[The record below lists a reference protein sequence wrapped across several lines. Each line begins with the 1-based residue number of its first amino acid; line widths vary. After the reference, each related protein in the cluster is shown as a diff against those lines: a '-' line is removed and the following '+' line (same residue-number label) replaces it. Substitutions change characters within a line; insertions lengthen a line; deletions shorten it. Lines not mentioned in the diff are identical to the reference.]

1 MTARALRYGD
11 DARQSLQD
19 GLDILANAV
28 KTTLGP
34 RGHNVALERK
44 FGLPL
49 VVNDGVTVAKDI
61 ELKDPFQNLGAR
73 LVRQAAEKAEE
84 QTGDGTTT
92 ATVLAQA
99 IVHEGFRNVAA
110 GADPMAIRRGLNQAR
125 IAVDDA
131 ISAAA
136 IPVAGRRAIAQVAT
150 ISSNDPAIGQLIG
163 SVMER
168 VGRDGAVT
176 VEESQ
181 TLTNEVEYVEGMQ
194 IDQGYLSP
202 YFVTNADRM
211 EAAVDQPSILI
222 TDRKVTSLDDIVPTL
237 AKLVAAGRK
246 DLLVIAENVEGE
258 ALATLVVN
266 RLRGTLN
273 VVTVKAPGFGDRRKA
288 ILADLATVTGA
299 TVISEEVG
307 KRLDSVE
314 LADLGAA
321 RRVVATHDR
330 TTIVEG
336 HGAPEGI
343 QARAAELRAQ
353 LELLE
358 QTKSDFDREKLSERL
373 AKLVGGVAVL
383 RVGAST
389 ETELTE
395 KKHRVEDALAATRAA
410 LEEGIVPGGG
420 VVLLAAAQAVDRL
433 DLEGD
438 EAVGARCLRRALAE
452 PMRQIAANAGYDGGV
467 VVETVRRLRKERRRP
482 NLGFDALTGRYVD
495 MVKAGIIDP
504 AKVTH
509 AALDAAVSTASMLL
523 TTEAAVTEKEAEDL
537 ESAVPV

>member
-19 GLDILANAV
+19 GLDVLANAV

-34 RGHNVALERK
+34 RGHNVALGREY
-44 FGLPL
+44 GLPL
-49 VVNDGVTVAKDI
+49 VVNDGVSVARDI
-61 ELKDPFQNLGAR
+61 ELEDPFENLGAR
-73 LVRQAAEKAEE
+73 LVRQAAERAEE
-84 QTGDGTTT
+84 KTGDGTTT

-99 IVHEGFRNVAA
+99 IVHEGIRNVAA
-110 GADPMAIRRGLNQAR
+110 GADPMALRRGLNRAR
-125 IAVDDA
+125 VVVDDA
-131 ISAAA
+131 ISVGA
-136 IPVAGRRAIAQVAT
+136 IPVAGTKAIAQVAT
-150 ISSNDPAIGQLIG
+150 ISANDPAIGRLIG
-163 SVMER
+163 RVMDR

-181 TLTNEVEYVEGMQ
+181 TLENEVQYVEGMQ

-211 EAAVDQPSILI
+211 ESVVDQPSILI
-222 TDRKVTSLDDIVPTL
+222 TDRKVTSLGDIVPIL
-237 AKLVAAGRK
+237 EKLVAAGRK
-246 DLLVIAENVEGE
+246 DLVLIAESVEGE

-266 RLRGTLN
+266 RLRGTLRS
-273 VVTVKAPGFGDRRKA
+273 VAVKAPGFGDRRKA
-288 ILADLATVTGA
+288 LLGDLASVTGA

-307 KRLDSVE
+307 KRLDSLE

-321 RRVVATHDR
+321 RRVIATQDR
-330 TTIVEG
+330 TTIIEG
-336 HGAPEGI
+336 QGAPERI
-343 QARAAELRAQ
+343 QTRLDELRAQ
-353 LELLE
+353 VEAATSE
-358 QTKSDFDREKLSERL
+358 FDREKLKERL
-373 AKLVGGVAVL
+373 AKVAGGVAVIRL
-383 RVGAST
+383 GAST

-395 KKHRVEDALAATRAA
+395 LKHRVEDALAATRAA

-420 VVLLAAAQAVDRL
+420 VALLAAAPELDQL
-433 DLEGD
+433 DLQGD

-467 VVETVRRLRKERRRP
+467 VVETVRRLGKERRQP
-482 NLGFDALTGRYVD
+482 NLGFNALTGRYVD

-509 AALDAAVSTASMLL
+509 AALEAAVSTASMLL
-523 TTEAAVTEKEAEDL
+523 TTEAAVTEMEAEGR
-537 ESAVPV
+537 ESAVTA

>member
-19 GLDILANAV
+19 GLDVLANAV
-28 KTTLGP
+28 KATLGP
-34 RGHNVALERK
+34 GGRNVALERQ

-61 ELKDPFQNLGAR
+61 ELEDPFQNLGAR
-73 LVRQAAEKAEE
+73 LLRQAAEKAEE

-110 GADPMAIRRGLNQAR
+110 GAEPMAIRRGLNRAR
-125 IAVDDA
+125 MAVDDA

-136 IPVAGRRAIAQVAT
+136 IPVVGTKAIAQVAT
-150 ISSNDPAIGQLIG
+150 ISANDATIGHLIA

-168 VGRDGAVT
+168 VGREGAVT

-181 TLTNEVEYVEGMQ
+181 TLTNNVEYVEGMQ
-194 IDQGYLSP
+194 IDHGYLSP
-202 YFVTNADRM
+202 YFVTNPDRM
-211 EAAVDQPSILI
+211 EAVVDQPSVLI
-222 TDRKVTSLDDIVPTL
+222 TDRKVTSPSDIVPIL
-237 AKLVAAGRK
+237 EKLVAASRK
-246 DLLVIAENVEGE
+246 DVLLIAENVEGE

-273 VVTVKAPGFGDRRKA
+273 VVAVKAPGFGDRRKA
-288 ILADLATVTGA
+288 ILVDLATVTGA

-321 RRVVATHDR
+321 RRVVATHDG
-330 TTIVEG
+330 TTIIEG
-336 HGAPEGI
+336 HGAPERI
-343 QARAAELRAQ
+343 QVRIAELRAQ
-353 LELLE
+353 LE
-358 QTKSDFDREKLSERL
+358 QAKSDFDRETLRERL
-373 AKLVGGVAVL
+373 AKLAGGVAVIRL
-383 RVGAST
+383 GANT

-420 VVLLAAAQAVDRL
+420 VALLAAASAIDRL

-438 EAVGARCLRRALAE
+438 EAVGARCLRRAVAE
-452 PMRQIAANAGYDGGV
+452 PMRQIAENAGYDGGV
-467 VVETVRRLRKERRRP
+467 VAETVRRLQKERRRP
-482 NLGFDALTGRYVD
+482 DLGFNALTGRYVD

-509 AALDAAVSTASMLL
+509 AALDAAVSVASMLL
-523 TTEAAVTEKEAEDL
+523 TTEAAITEKEAEDR
-537 ESAVPV
+537 ESAVAV

>member
-1 MTARALRYGD
+1 MTARAIRYGD
-11 DARQSLQD
+11 EARQSLQD
-19 GLDILANAV
+19 GLDVLANAV
-28 KTTLGP
+28 RTTLGP

-49 VVNDGVTVAKDI
+49 VVNDGVTVAKEI
-61 ELKDPFQNLGAR
+61 ELADPFQNLGAR

-110 GADPMAIRRGLNQAR
+110 GADPMAIRRGLNRAR
-125 IAVDDA
+125 SVVDDA
-131 ISAAA
+131 IMAAA
-136 IPVAGRRAIAQVAT
+136 IPVVGARAVAQVAT
-150 ISSNDPAIGQLIG
+150 ISANDSTIGQLIG
-163 SVMER
+163 RVMER

-202 YFVTNADRM
+202 YFVTDADRM
-211 EAAVDQPSILI
+211 EAVVDQPSILI
-222 TDRKVTSLDDIVPTL
+222 TDRKVTSLGDIVPIL
-237 AKLVAAGRK
+237 EKLVAAGRK
-246 DLLVIAENVEGE
+246 DLLVIAESVEAE
-258 ALATLVVN
+258 ALATMVVN

-273 VVTVKAPGFGDRRKA
+273 VVAVKAPGFGDRRKA
-288 ILADLATVTGA
+288 TLVDLATVTGA
-299 TVISEEVG
+299 TVVSEETG
-307 KRLDSVE
+307 KRLDKVE

-330 TTIVEG
+330 TTIIGG
-336 HGAPEGI
+336 HGAPERI
-343 QARAAELRAQ
+343 QSRTAELRAQ
-353 LELLE
+353 LERA
-358 QTKSDFDREKLSERL
+358 TADFDRENLRERL
-373 AKLVGGVAVL
+373 AKLAGGVAVIRL
-383 RVGAST
+383 GAST

-395 KKHRVEDALAATRAA
+395 KKHRVEDALAATKAA

-420 VVLLAAAQAVDRL
+420 VALLLAAPLIDRL
-433 DLEGD
+433 DLDGD
-438 EAVGARCLRRALAE
+438 EAVGARCLRLALTE
-452 PMRQIAANAGYDGGV
+452 PMRQIAANAGYEGGV
-467 VVETVRRLRKERRRP
+467 VVETVRRLQKERRRP
-482 NLGFDALTGRYVD
+482 NLGFNALTGRYVD

-509 AALDAAVSTASMLL
+509 AALEAAVSTASMLL
-523 TTEAAVTEKEAEDL
+523 TTEAAITEMKAEDL
-537 ESAVPV
+537 EPAMPV

>member
-19 GLDILANAV
+19 GLDVLANAV
-28 KTTLGP
+28 KATLGP
-34 RGHNVALERK
+34 RGRNVALERK

-61 ELKDPFQNLGAR
+61 ELADPFQNLGVR

-110 GADPMAIRRGLNQAR
+110 GADPMAIRRGLNRAR

-150 ISSNDPAIGQLIG
+150 ISANDPAIGQLIG

-211 EAAVDQPSILI
+211 EAVVDQPSILI
-222 TDRKVTSLDDIVPTL
+222 TDRKVTSLGDIVPIL
-237 AKLVAAGRK
+237 DKLVAAGRK
-246 DLLVIAENVEGE
+246 DLLVIAESVEGE

-273 VVTVKAPGFGDRRKA
+273 AVAVKAPGFGDRRKA

-299 TVISEEVG
+299 TVISQEVG

-330 TTIVEG
+330 TTIIEG
-336 HGAPEGI
+336 HGAPERI
-343 QARAAELRAQ
+343 QARIAELRAQ
-353 LELLE
+353 LE
-358 QTKSDFDREKLSERL
+358 QANSDFDREKLRERL
-373 AKLVGGVAVL
+373 AKLAGGVAVIRL
-383 RVGAST
+383 GAST

-420 VVLLAAAQAVDRL
+420 VALLAAASAIDRL

-509 AALDAAVSTASMLL
+509 AALEAAVSTASMLV
-523 TTEAAVTEKEAEDL
+523 TTEAAITEKEAEDL

>member
-1 MTARALRYGD
+1 
-11 DARQSLQD
+11 
-19 GLDILANAV
+19 
-28 KTTLGP
+28 
-34 RGHNVALERK
+34 
-44 FGLPL
+44 
-49 VVNDGVTVAKDI
+49 VNDGVTVAKEI
-61 ELKDPFQNLGAR
+61 ELDDPFQNLGAR
-73 LVRQAAEKAEE
+73 LVRQAAERAEE

-110 GADPMAIRRGLNQAR
+110 GADPMAIRRGLNRAR
-125 IAVDDA
+125 SVVDDA
-131 ISAAA
+131 ISAIA
-136 IPVAGRRAIAQVAT
+136 IPVVGTKAIAQVAT
-150 ISSNDPAIGQLIG
+150 ISANDPTIGHLIG
-163 SVMER
+163 RVMER
-168 VGRDGAVT
+168 VGRDGTVT

-194 IDQGYLSP
+194 TDQGYLSP

-222 TDRKVTSLDDIVPTL
+222 ADRKVTSLGDVVPIL
-237 AKLVAAGRK
+237 EKLVAAGRK
-246 DLLVIAENVEGE
+246 DLLLIAESVEGE

-273 VVTVKAPGFGDRRKA
+273 IVAVKASGFGDRRKA
-288 ILADLATVTGA
+288 ILGDLATVTGA

-307 KRLDSVE
+307 KRLDTVE

-330 TTIVEG
+330 TTIIGG
-336 HGAPEGI
+336 HGAPDRI
-343 QARAAELRAQ
+343 QARVAELRAQ
-353 LELLE
+353 VEAA
-358 QTKSDFDREKLSERL
+358 TSDFDREKLKERL
-373 AKLVGGVAVL
+373 AKVAGGVAVIRL
-383 RVGAST
+383 GAST

-410 LEEGIVPGGG
+410 LEGGIVPGGG
-420 VVLLAAAQAVDRL
+420 VALLRAAPLIDRL
-433 DLEGD
+433 DLDGD
-438 EAVGARCLRRALAE
+438 EAVGARCLRSALTE

-467 VVETVRRLRKERRRP
+467 VVETVRRLQKERRRP
-482 NLGFDALTGRYVD
+482 NLGFNALTGRYVD

-509 AALDAAVSTASMLL
+509 AALEAAVSTASMLL
-523 TTEAAVTEKEAEDL
+523 TTEVAITEMEAEDL
-537 ESAVPV
+537 EPAMRV

>member
-1 MTARALRYGD
+1 MTARAIRYGD
-11 DARQSLQD
+11 DARQSLQA
-19 GLDILANAV
+19 GLDLLANAV
-28 KTTLGP
+28 KATLGP
-34 RGHNVALERK
+34 AGRNVALERK

-61 ELKDPFQNLGAR
+61 DLEDPFQNLGAR

-110 GADPMAIRRGLNQAR
+110 GADPMAIRRGLNRAR
-125 IAVDDA
+125 KVADDA
-131 ISAAA
+131 IRAAA
-136 IPVAGRRAIAQVAT
+136 IPVAGRRAITQVAT
-150 ISSNDPAIGQLIG
+150 ISANDPAIGRLIA
-163 SVMER
+163 SVMDR
-168 VGRDGAVT
+168 VGREGAVT

-181 TLTNEVEYVEGMQ
+181 TLSNEVEYVEGMQ

-202 YFVTNADRM
+202 YFVTNVDRM
-211 EAAVDQPSILI
+211 EAVVDQPSVLI
-222 TDRKVTSLDDIVPTL
+222 TDRKVTSLSDIVPTL
-237 AKLVAAGRK
+237 EKLVAASRK

-273 VVTVKAPGFGDRRKA
+273 VVAVKAPGFGDRRKA
-288 ILADLATVTGA
+288 VLADLATVTGA
-299 TVISEEVG
+299 TVISEELG

-321 RRVVATHDR
+321 RRVITTHDR
-330 TTIVEG
+330 TTIIEG
-336 HGAPEGI
+336 HGAPERI
-343 QARAAELRAQ
+343 QTRIAELRAQ
-353 LELLE
+353 LD
-358 QTKSDFDREKLSERL
+358 QAKSDFDREKLRERL
-373 AKLVGGVAVL
+373 AKLAGGVAVIRL
-383 RVGAST
+383 GAST

-395 KKHRVEDALAATRAA
+395 KKHRVEDALMATRAA

-420 VVLLAAAQAVDRL
+420 VAPLFAASAIDRL
-433 DLEGD
+433 DLKGD
-438 EAVGARCLRRALAE
+438 EAVGARCLRQALVE
-452 PMRQIAANAGYDGGV
+452 PMRQIAENAGYDGGV

-495 MVKAGIIDP
+495 MVRAGIIDP
-504 AKVTH
+504 VKVTH
-509 AALDAAVSTASMLL
+509 AALEAAVSTASMLL
-523 TTEAAVTEKEAEDL
+523 TTEAAITEQEAEDR
-537 ESAVPV
+537 EPAQPE

>member
-1 MTARALRYGD
+1 MTAHALRYGD

-34 RGHNVALERK
+34 RGHNVALGREY
-44 FGLPL
+44 GLPL
-49 VVNDGVTVAKDI
+49 VVNDGVSVAKDI
-61 ELKDPFQNLGAR
+61 ELQDPFQNLGAR

-84 QTGDGTTT
+84 ETGDGTTT

-110 GADPMAIRRGLNQAR
+110 GADPMALRRGLNRAR
-125 IAVDDA
+125 VAVDDA
-131 ISAAA
+131 ITARA
-136 IPVAGRRAIAQVAT
+136 IPVVGTKAVAQVAT
-150 ISSNDPAIGQLIG
+150 ISGNDAAIGRLIG
-163 SVMER
+163 AVMER

-202 YFVTNADRM
+202 YFVTDPDRM
-211 EAAVDQPSILI
+211 EAVVNEPSILI
-222 TDRKVTSLDDIVPTL
+222 TDRKVTSLADIVPIL
-237 AKLVAAGRK
+237 EKLVAAGRK
-246 DLLVIAENVEGE
+246 DLLLVAESVEGE

-273 VVTVKAPGFGDRRKA
+273 VVAVKAPGFGDRRKA
-288 ILADLATVTGA
+288 ILGDLAIVTGA

-307 KRLDSVE
+307 KRLDRLE

-321 RRVVATHDR
+321 RRVIATQDR
-330 TTIVEG
+330 TTIIEG
-336 HGAPEGI
+336 QGDGALI
-343 QARAAELRAQ
+343 KARVAELRAQ
-353 LELLE
+353 VEAA
-358 QTKSDFDREKLSERL
+358 TSDFDLEKLKERL
-373 AKLVGGVAVL
+373 AKLAGGVAVIRL
-383 RVGAST
+383 GAST

-395 KKHRVEDALAATRAA
+395 VKHRVEDALAATRAA
-410 LEEGIVPGGG
+410 LEEGVVPGGG
-420 VVLLAAAQAVDRL
+420 VALLAAAPEIDRL
-433 DLEGD
+433 DLQGD

-467 VVETVRRLRKERRRP
+467 IVATVQRLGRERRQP
-482 NLGFDALTGRYVD
+482 NLGFNAVTGRYVD

-523 TTEAAVTEKEAEDL
+523 TTEAAVTEKEADGREF
-537 ESAVPV
+537 AAIP

>member
-1 MTARALRYGD
+1 MTARSLRYGD
-11 DARQSLQD
+11 EARQSLQD

-34 RGHNVALERK
+34 RGHNVALGRE

-49 VVNDGVTVAKDI
+49 VVNDGVSVAKDI
-61 ELKDPFQNLGAR
+61 ELEDPFENLGAR

-84 QTGDGTTT
+84 KTGDGTTT

-110 GADPMAIRRGLNQAR
+110 GADPMALRRGLNRAR
-125 IAVDDA
+125 VAVDNA
-131 ISAAA
+131 ISARA
-136 IPVAGRRAIAQVAT
+136 IPVVGTKAIAQVAA
-150 ISSNDPAIGQLIG
+150 ISANDPEIGHLIG
-163 SVMER
+163 GVMER

-181 TLTNEVEYVEGMQ
+181 TLTNEVKYVEGMQ

-202 YFVTNADRM
+202 YFVTNPDRM
-211 EAAVDQPSILI
+211 EGMVDKPSILI
-222 TDRKVTSLDDIVPTL
+222 TDRKVTSLADIVPIL
-237 AKLVAAGRK
+237 EKLVAAGRK
-246 DLLVIAENVEGE
+246 DLLLIAESVEGE

-273 VVTVKAPGFGDRRKA
+273 VVAVKAPGFGDRRKA
-288 ILADLATVTGA
+288 ILGDLAIVTGA

-307 KRLDSVE
+307 KRLDTLE
-314 LADLGAA
+314 LGDLGAA
-321 RRVVATHDR
+321 RRVVATQDR
-330 TTIVEG
+330 TTIIEG
-336 HGAPEGI
+336 QGAPERI
-343 QARAAELRAQ
+343 RARLAELRAQ
-353 LELLE
+353 VEAA
-358 QTKSDFDREKLSERL
+358 TSDFDREKLKERL
-373 AKLVGGVAVL
+373 AKMAGGVAVIRL
-383 RVGAST
+383 GAST

-395 KKHRVEDALAATRAA
+395 IKHRVEDALAATRAA

-420 VVLLAAAQAVDRL
+420 VALLAAAPEIDQL
-433 DLEGD
+433 DLHGD

-452 PMRQIAANAGYDGGV
+452 PIRQIAANAGYDGGV
-467 VVETVRRLRKERRRP
+467 VVETVRRLGKERRQP
-482 NLGFDALTGRYVD
+482 NLGFNALTGRYVD

-509 AALDAAVSTASMLL
+509 AALEAAVSTASMLL
-523 TTEAAVTEKEAEDL
+523 TTEAAVTEKEAEDRVV
-537 ESAVPV
+537 ATA

>member
-1 MTARALRYGD
+1 MTARSLRYGD
-11 DARQSLQD
+11 EARQSLQD

-34 RGHNVALERK
+34 RGHNVALGRE

-49 VVNDGVTVAKDI
+49 VVNDGVSVAKDI
-61 ELKDPFQNLGAR
+61 ELEDPFENLGAR

-84 QTGDGTTT
+84 KTGDGTTT

-110 GADPMAIRRGLNQAR
+110 GADPMALRRGLNRAR
-125 IAVDDA
+125 VAVDNA
-131 ISAAA
+131 ISAMA
-136 IPVAGRRAIAQVAT
+136 IPVVGTKAIAQVAA
-150 ISSNDPAIGQLIG
+150 ISANDPEIGHLIG
-163 SVMER
+163 GVMER

-181 TLTNEVEYVEGMQ
+181 TLTNEVKYVEGMQ

-202 YFVTNADRM
+202 YFVTNPDRM
-211 EAAVDQPSILI
+211 EGMVDKPSILI
-222 TDRKVTSLDDIVPTL
+222 TDRKVTSLADIVPIL
-237 AKLVAAGRK
+237 EKLVAAGRK
-246 DLLVIAENVEGE
+246 DLLLIAESVEGE

-273 VVTVKAPGFGDRRKA
+273 VVAVKAPGFGDRRKA
-288 ILADLATVTGA
+288 ILGDLAIVTGA

-307 KRLDSVE
+307 KRLDTLE
-314 LADLGAA
+314 LGDLGAA
-321 RRVVATHDR
+321 RRVVATQDR
-330 TTIVEG
+330 TTIIEG
-336 HGAPEGI
+336 QGAPERI
-343 QARAAELRAQ
+343 RARLAELRAQ
-353 LELLE
+353 VEAA
-358 QTKSDFDREKLSERL
+358 TSDFDREKLKERL
-373 AKLVGGVAVL
+373 AKMAGGVAVIRL
-383 RVGAST
+383 GAST

-395 KKHRVEDALAATRAA
+395 IKHRVEDALAATRAA

-420 VVLLAAAQAVDRL
+420 VALLAAAPEIDQL
-433 DLEGD
+433 DLHGD

-452 PMRQIAANAGYDGGV
+452 PIRQIAANAGYDGGV
-467 VVETVRRLRKERRRP
+467 VVETVRRLGKERRQP
-482 NLGFDALTGRYVD
+482 NLGFNALTGRYVD

-509 AALDAAVSTASMLL
+509 AALEAAVSTASMLL
-523 TTEAAVTEKEAEDL
+523 TTEAAVTEKEAEDRVV
-537 ESAVPV
+537 ATA